1 MESIVYCTSLFSELL
16 HPSASDEALPIC
28 FSLWPWSLEHFSPSV
43 CTNLMGS
50 LMTVIKVWPFED
62 GQEGSM
68 YYIMKLPP
76 LNRVRDCCK
85 ITHPLNEQVE
95 LAWGS
100 LQGEDKMWASRLRMA
115 LSLNG
120 LNRPHEGKQAIWQR
134 QLNTCPT
141 ISTAL
146 TLRPRFPRAWHKNY
160 SP

>member
-1 MESIVYCTSLFSELL
+1 MTQVYLVSCYIQVLQMKRWLNAFHCDHEAWSIFLKFFLKINGLVNDSHQSLTLRRRTRGIDVL
-16 HPSASDEALPIC
+16 HHETTP
-28 FSLWPWSLEHFSPSV
+28 V
-43 CTNLMGS
+43 KQG
-50 LMTVIKVWPFED
+50 
-62 GQEGSM
+62 
-68 YYIMKLPP
+68 
-76 LNRVRDCCK
+76 
-85 ITHPLNEQVE
+85 THPMNEQGE

-120 LNRPHEGKQAIWQR
+120 LHRPHEGKQAIWQR

-146 TLRPRFPRAWHKNY
+146 TLWPRFPRAWHKNY